1 MIIDCGLD
9 TQLSLESLV
18 NRTKL
23 REVLISQLPYADLTF
38 NITGEAVPLDHGYEL
53 FSATAHFQPEVHKL
67 NTIGIHTI
75 AGIPKEGVI
84 YLNKNSRLR
93 IRLPVDQVHLVYPLA
108 NKSLRIGKHT
118 IRLGIPDICLL
129 QPASRL
135 RSRIVVIKGYEEEE
149 GFLAAAQRQIETLGI
164 QGTITI
170 SRKADGT
177 PRRRTIKIHNRT
189 IVGFGLEVINIIC
202 DEDSLVLQMYGIG
215 GRHKMGCGLFV
226 SANEIVSKV

>member
-1 MIIDCGLD
+1 MIIGCTLD

-23 REVLISQLPYADLTF
+23 REALIYQLPYTDLTF

-53 FSATAHFQPEVHKL
+53 FSAIAHFQPEVHKL
-67 NTIGIHTI
+67 DTIGIHTI

-84 YLNKNSRLR
+84 CLNKNSRLR
-93 IRLPVDQVHLVYPLA
+93 IRLPVDQIRLVYPLA
-108 NKSLRIGKHT
+108 NKSLRIGKYN

-129 QPASRL
+129 QPTSKL

-149 GFLAAAQRQIETLGI
+149 GFLVAAQRQLEKLGI

-170 SRKADGT
+170 SRKADGS

-189 IVGFGLEVINIIC
+189 IVGFGLEVINLC
-202 DEDSLVLQMYGIG
+202 DEDSLVLQMDGIG
-215 GRHKMGCGLFV
+215 GRRKMGCGLFMP
-226 SANEIVSKV
+226 ANEIVSKV

>member
-9 TQLSLESLV
+9 TQLSLESFV

-23 REVLISQLPYADLTF
+23 REVLIYQLPYTDLTF

-53 FSATAHFQPEVHKL
+53 FSAIAHFQPEVHKL

-93 IRLPVDQVHLVYPLA
+93 IRLPVDQVRLVYPLA

-129 QPASRL
+129 QPASKL
-135 RSRIVVIKGYEEEE
+135 RSRIVVIKGYEEAE
-149 GFLAAAQRQIETLGI
+149 GFLVAAQRQLEKLGI

-170 SRKADGT
+170 SRKADGS
-177 PRRRTIKIHNRT
+177 PRRRTIKIHN
-189 IVGFGLEVINIIC
+189 LK
-202 DEDSLVLQMYGIG
+202 
-215 GRHKMGCGLFV
+215 H
-226 SANEIVSKV
+226 